1 MKSRR
6 ANKPL
11 ETMMKIATLLS
22 AAATVA
28 CIAASGPAWAGC
40 VITESGEQ
48 VCQQQNFYF
57 YNPLTKI
64 QQVKKGDPDL
74 KSNYLE
80 SINNLGPPTST
91 SNLGSSTVYN
101 YNDSDIRK
109 KIVTASGI
117 IKYKFKDGTEFRL
130 LGDGQSYVTFGSN
143 GSVTGSGS
151 LGGTMGR

>member
-1 MKSRR
+1 M
-6 ANKPL
+6 
-11 ETMMKIATLLS
+11 
-22 AAATVA
+22 
-28 CIAASGPAWAGC
+28 
-40 VITESGEQ
+40 
-48 VCQQQNFYF
+48 
-57 YNPLTKI
+57 
-64 QQVKKGDPDL
+64 KKGDPDL